1 MNTSTFN
8 WILLIIAG
16 IFEVVWAIY
25 LKSSKGFTVL
35 IPSVLFFITLFIS
48 MWLLSTSLK
57 TIPMSIA
64 YPVWTGI
71 GAVGSV
77 VFGILLFGEEI
88 NLAKIAFLSL
98 ILIGVIG
105 LKVVSPH

>member
-1 MNTSTFN
+1 
-8 WILLIIAG
+8 
-16 IFEVVWAIY
+16 
-25 LKSSKGFTVL
+25 
-35 IPSVLFFITLFIS
+35 
-48 MWLLSTSLK
+48 
-57 TIPMSIA
+57 
-64 YPVWTGI
+64 
-71 GAVGSV
+71 